1 LRRNADGTVT
11 ETEKTTTADGSV
23 TETEKTT
30 TADGT
35 VTENIEK
42 QLKKADNTKAKV
54 KVVKKK

>member
-42 QLKKADNTKAKV
+42 QLKKAGNTKAKV